1 MTDRLHLKILLDC
14 TVDLNKLWSNIVC
27 YHEAHL
33 GGEDKKYTVQFN
45 GSQADGLEV
54 LKHCMATG
62 CMGKF
67 YADFGV

>member
-1 MTDRLHLKILLDC
+1 MTDRLHLKVLLDC
-14 TVDLNKLWSNIVC
+14 TVDLNKLWSSIVC
-27 YHEAHL
+27 YHETHL

-67 YADFGV
+67 YADFGA